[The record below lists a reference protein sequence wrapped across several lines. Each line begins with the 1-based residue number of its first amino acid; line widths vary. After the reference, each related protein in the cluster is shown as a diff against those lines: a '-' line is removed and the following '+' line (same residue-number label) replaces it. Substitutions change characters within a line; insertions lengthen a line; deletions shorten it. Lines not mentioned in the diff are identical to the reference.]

1 VLGMKHL
8 ASSDF
13 VWRRLFELLVPFTA
27 KLTVF
32 FPHGKLH
39 VLNAASPISARK
51 TRLFVPIYRN
61 FDKDASLQD
70 TLDFNDQVML
80 RGMKIA
86 LTPQPPLPERRGG
99 AKSRK
104 LLSHSLFGRGARGEG
119 LRNFHVTSVIRC
131 FMRTRRSL
139 RSNSRKICLFVSLM
153 R

>member
-1 VLGMKHL
+1 LLISYYKIAHPAQLYQSTKWLRHFVLGMKHL

-86 LTPQPPLPERRGG
+86 LPPSP
-99 AKSRK
+99 
-104 LLSHSLFGRGARGEG
+104 LSQRGEG
-119 LRNFHVTSVIRC
+119 EQNPENSCPPL
-131 FMRTRRSL
+131 SL
-139 RSNSRKICLFVSLM
+139 GEGLGVRGLEIST
-153 R
+153 

>member
-1 VLGMKHL
+1 MKHL

-13 VWRRLFELLVPFTA
+13 IWRRLFELLVPFTA

-86 LTPQPPLPERRGG
+86 LTPQPPLP
-99 AKSRK
+99 K
-104 LLSHSLFGRGARGEG
+104 GEG
-119 LRNFHVTSVIRC
+119 EQILVPLAQRERG
-131 FMRTRRSL
+131 
-139 RSNSRKICLFVSLM
+139 
-153 R
+153 